1 MPQKPVISGPPL
13 HAVEAAQKIVQ
24 AAKMQA
30 VGNSVQI
37 GIQGHNV
44 PHPQE
49 VFQQQQ
55 QQQPSNMAPL
65 SGSMAPPAIMRP
77 QNPAL
82 MQQSMGQNLQQ
93 AMNMPI

>member
-1 MPQKPVISGPPL
+1 MPQKRVISGPPL

-44 PHPQE
+44 PHPQQ
-49 VFQQQQ
+49 VFQQ

-82 MQQSMGQNLQQ
+82 MQQSMGHNLQQ